1 MSCSTKAA
9 PGSCSRRSCLLLLVL
24 LTGSAL
30 VVSNE
35 ADGSDVII
43 SGQPFSGKAV
53 HQLLQEQF
61 AAMLADLS
69 LLLALDEQ
77 QHPPLQQQTPTAA
90 APATSA
96 APTGHRLPPGVN
108 AAHRL
113 QPPSTKNAHLAAGLG
128 QQLLMW
134 LGQGHCWSCCQLV
147 LQLLLQ
153 SGVQLQL
160 KGNVVD
166 NEALATPEAV
176 REMLLLGTSPP
187 FGHPQQQHVQQPALV
202 PGMAAG
208 TSASVPRSHHGSG
221 HMITPGGQ
229 QHISKQQQQQQ
240 DEAGASSTLPA
251 TYAAAAMPISSP
263 LSEGKAA
270 GSGAPDPAASHG
282 TAAGVPGG
290 AASAAAIACQHET
303 YVTPYHT
310 PMTTPYHTPV
320 LDPETP
326 SHQQQHQSLRSLL
339 AMGSSSASM
348 GSSSSMATML
358 QARQFLTSSSTLVG
372 SSSTATATSSTLQQ
386 QQQQRQQQHQM
397 QGTPSSL
404 SVASR
409 SSRRSFKRRVTGV
422 IDKLLKR

>member
-1 MSCSTKAA
+1 VAAHVMQHQGSTRQLQPPQLPAA
-9 PGSCSRRSCLLLLVL
+9 VGAVDRFSSG
-24 LTGSAL
+24 GSAAAAASRASL
-30 VVSNE
+30 VSNE

-77 QHPPLQQQTPTAA
+77 QHPPPQQQTPTAA

-240 DEAGASSTLPA
+240 QRIPRAGL
-251 TYAAAAMPISSP
+251 
-263 LSEGKAA
+263 
-270 GSGAPDPAASHG
+270 H
-282 TAAGVPGG
+282 
-290 AASAAAIACQHET
+290 
-303 YVTPYHT
+303 
-310 PMTTPYHTPV
+310 
-320 LDPETP
+320 
-326 SHQQQHQSLRSLL
+326 
-339 AMGSSSASM
+339 
-348 GSSSSMATML
+348 
-358 QARQFLTSSSTLVG
+358 LV
-372 SSSTATATSSTLQQ
+372 
-386 QQQQRQQQHQM
+386 
-397 QGTPSSL
+397 
-404 SVASR
+404 
-409 SSRRSFKRRVTGV
+409 
-422 IDKLLKR
+422 